1 MTVGSM
7 NTTRASNSL
16 KNNSMTQSE
25 ALTIMQSGAN
35 VFLTGEP
42 GAGKSYT
49 VNQFT
54 EWCRQNRKSFAIT
67 ASTGIAASHIGG
79 TTIHSWSGIKMKR
92 KIDENNIDNFDDFTV
107 RRIQSTKVL
116 IIDEVSMLDAGFI
129 TMLDQIFSHYKD
141 GTLAF
146 GGMQMI
152 FVGDF
157 FQLPPVTK
165 GSRPRFAFESD
176 SWSRASLKV
185 CYLTEQHR
193 QSDPEFLDLLGSMR
207 RGQILPKHRELLV
220 PSFRENAPV
229 TKLYTHNVDVDQEN
243 ETELAKLPGVA
254 HTYYMILT
262 GHPVAADILAHQLI
276 TPQVLLLKEGAR
288 VMFTWNDKEGR
299 FVNGTIGILEE
310 FIGGEP
316 WVRTVD
322 GNYISPKKQEW
333 RTEENGT
340 TRATAVQYPLRL
352 AWAITVHKSQGMTLD
367 EAVIDLSK
375 CFEYGQGYVAI
386 SRVRSLK
393 GLHVIGIN
401 DHAFAMSPKVMKHD
415 RIMRAKV

>member
-1 MTVGSM
+1 
-7 NTTRASNSL
+7 
-16 KNNSMTQSE
+16 MTQSE

-67 ASTGIAASHIGG
+67 ASTGIAASHISG

-107 RRIQSTKVL
+107 RRIQGTKVL
-116 IIDEVSMLDAGFI
+116 IIDEISMLDAGFI

-141 GTLAF
+141 GTRAF

-165 GSRPRFAFESD
+165 GSRPRFAFESPEWHAAD
-176 SWSRASLKV
+176 LTV

-243 ETELAKLPGVA
+243 ETELAKLPGEE
-254 HTYYMILT
+254 HTYHMILT

-276 TPQVLLLKEGAR
+276 TPQILKLKVGAK
-288 VMFTWNDKEGR
+288 VMFTWNNKEGD
-299 FVNGTIGILEE
+299 FVNGTIGTVTDLKDGPVVLTID
-310 FIGGEP
+310 G
-316 WVRTVD
+316 RTVA
-322 GNYISPKKQEW
+322 PKRQEW
-333 RTEENGT
+333 STEENGT
-340 TRATAVQYPLRL
+340 TRATATQYPLRL

-393 GLHVIGIN
+393 GLHIVGIN
-401 DHAFAMSPKVMKHD
+401 DQAFAVSPKVAKHD
-415 RIMRAKV
+415 RIIRAQV